1 LRVVATILLRYCEI
15 GLKSTP
21 VRMKFENQLRDN
33 ILNMLVRDRVEAF
46 VSHGDARFF
55 IETEDTDRCVESL
68 KKVFGLASLSVASV
82 CTSELQDICRTA
94 AEHSKGRIS
103 EGESFAVKARRE
115 GTHDYTSMDL
125 GREAGSAIFTENEH
139 LHVKVDLTKPDK
151 VFYIEVRNNKA
162 YVFDSY
168 IQCPG
173 GLPMGT
179 QGKVIADIRNDR
191 GIVSAWLMMKRGCRV
206 LATGDYDF
214 GILNEYDPALRVLS
228 GSEAEGGY
236 IRDVLARISGADL
249 SSFIEDTEKFNV
261 PVFHPTIGMTDSEV
275 SKMLSDIENRSF

>member
-1 LRVVATILLRYCEI
+1 MSTILLRYCEI

-33 ILNMLVRDRVEAF
+33 ILNMLVKDRVEAF

-55 IETEDTDRCVESL
+55 VETEDTERCVDSL

-82 CTSELQDICRTA
+82 CTSDLEDICKTA

-125 GREAGSAIFTENEH
+125 GREAGSAIFVENEH
-139 LHVKVDLTKPDK
+139 LHVKVDLSKPDK

-168 IQCPG
+168 IPCPG

-179 QGKVIADIRNDR
+179 QGKVIADIRNAR
-191 GIVSAWLMMKRGCRV
+191 GVVSAWMMMKRGCRV
-206 LATGDYDF
+206 LVTGDYDF
-214 GILNEYDPALRVLS
+214 EILKEYDPALRVLS
-228 GSEAEGGY
+228 GTEADGGY

-249 SSFIEDTEKFNV
+249 NTFAEDSEKFNV
-261 PVFHPTIGMTDSEV
+261 PVFYPTIGMSDDEV
-275 SKMLSDIENRSF
+275 SVFMDSITTSSFI